1 MVSREGSGKKRR
13 LAIVLATLVAVLT
26 VLHVVLL
33 ILKSRGVLT
42 TLAPWFDLDN
52 EYNVPSAYNAFLWA
66 QCGLLV
72 AFLAVRS
79 KVGLDRVRFGLIAAF
94 FLYLG
99 FDELLILHE
108 SLAQP
113 IRDALSISGGSPLY
127 HAWVVPAIAVALVLT
142 VLYLS
147 LRFAKGSNRLQRS
160 LVLYVLIVAG
170 GVIGLEMLGTQL
182 YFSEMVYKLGP
193 VLVEEVFEMSMAS
206 FILYKLSKEFI

>member
-1 MVSREGSGKKRR
+1 MVSREGSGKKHR

-26 VLHVVLL
+26 VLHVGLL
-33 ILKSRGVLT
+33 LLKSRGILT
-42 TLAPWFDLDN
+42 DLTPWFDLDN

-79 KVGLDRVRFGLIAAF
+79 KVGLDRPRFGLIAAF

-113 IRDALSISGGSPLY
+113 IRDALSISGGNPLY
-127 HAWVVPAIAVALVLT
+127 HAWVVPAIAVALALT
-142 VLYLS
+142 VLYIS
-147 LRFAKGSNRLQRS
+147 LRFAKGSNKLQRN

-182 YFSEMVYKLGP
+182 YFSELVYKLGP
-193 VLVEEVFEMSMAS
+193 VLIEEVFEMGMAS
-206 FILYKLSKEFI
+206 FILYKLSGEFL